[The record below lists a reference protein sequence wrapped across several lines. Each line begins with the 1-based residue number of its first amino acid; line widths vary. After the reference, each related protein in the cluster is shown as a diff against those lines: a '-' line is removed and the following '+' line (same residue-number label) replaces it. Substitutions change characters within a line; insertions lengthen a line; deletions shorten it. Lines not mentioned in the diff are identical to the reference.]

1 MNQNKDLTFETKVD
15 DKNADDDDTKLT
27 RTCVACGELESY
39 EKPLGI
45 MSSNTK
51 ASVFWKLPRH
61 SSEVL
66 SVGYKEWDKDSLLH
80 TNPGDYGVGYESRDL
95 QKLYNNEFEARVL
108 STCGHSIHYDCLA
121 SRTIGISQYPCPLC
135 HNLNESFLPS
145 YVGSLDLEVPREML
159 LVRQSI

>member
-1 MNQNKDLTFETKVD
+1 
-15 DKNADDDDTKLT
+15 
-27 RTCVACGELESY
+27 
-39 EKPLGI
+39 

-80 TNPGDYGVGYESRDL
+80 TNPDDYGVGYESRDL

-145 YVGSLDLEVPREML
+145 YVGSLDLEVLERCFWCAKAFKVQPNCARFRMYLKEIR
-159 LVRQSI
+159 LVASFC